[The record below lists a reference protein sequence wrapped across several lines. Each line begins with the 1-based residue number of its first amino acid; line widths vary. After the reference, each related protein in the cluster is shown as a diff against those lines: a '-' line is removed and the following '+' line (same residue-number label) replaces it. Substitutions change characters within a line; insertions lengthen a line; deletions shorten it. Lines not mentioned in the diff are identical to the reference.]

1 MLPTTNHKPPTINPV
16 RTDVH
21 PGGYQPALWGLLH
34 GLNDFAAGFMLA
46 NYTFTHNYSQ
56 SFVLIVVYSIIGFGG
71 QLPVGFWVD
80 YKKQLKPFAYISII
94 SLLVAMLVYFID
106 GYTAIILSGIAS
118 AFVHV
123 TGGAVCLQV
132 NNNKT
137 GPLALFTAPGVLGLT
152 LGGVLGQFSVYGL
165 WFVVGLVIAV
175 AIFILRHRLPEYQSQ
190 EKKQSELDTH
200 DWLMLGIL
208 LFMCFRSFIFDV
220 INQVAQQYPNGIV
233 IIGISAFAGK
243 IIGGFIADK
252 IGWKKFVYI
261 TLPLALLLF
270 QLGKENIYA
279 LAFGIACLQ
288 SSVPVTLL
296 LMSRSL
302 GHYPAT
308 ATALSVG
315 TSVAFAGLPLFLV
328 GDIKHILS
336 NFNNGWL
343 SAIVFLL
350 LFGGW
355 ILADRFL
362 FRKRFTP

>member
-1 MLPTTNHKPPTINPV
+1 MQITINHKPQTL
-16 RTDVH
+16 
-21 PGGYQPALWGLLH
+21 QPILWGLLH

-56 SFVLIVVYSIIGFGG
+56 SFLLIVVYSIIGFGG

-80 YKKQLKPFAYISII
+80 YKKQLKPFAFISMI
-94 SLLVAMLVYFID
+94 SLLAAILFYFID
-106 GYTAIILSGIAS
+106 GYTAIIISGVAS

-132 NNNKT
+132 NDNKT

-152 LGGVLGQFSVYGL
+152 LGGVFGKFSVYGL
-165 WFVVGLVIAV
+165 WFVAGLVLLTGF
-175 AIFILRHRLPEYQSQ
+175 FILTKPVPSYKSPE
-190 EKKQSELDTH
+190 KRQSELDTH

-220 INQVAQQYPNGIV
+220 INHVAQQYPNGIF

-243 IIGGFIADK
+243 IIGGFAADK

-270 QLGKENIYA
+270 QFGKENIYA

-288 SSVPVTLL
+288 SSVPITLL
-296 LMSRSL
+296 LMSNSL
-302 GHYPAT
+302 VYYPAT

-315 TSVAFAGLPLFLV
+315 TSIAFAGLPLFIV
-328 GDIKHILS
+328 GDVKNILNS
-336 NFNNGWL
+336 FSNGWL
-343 SAIVFLL
+343 TAAVFIL
-350 LFGGW
+350 LFAGW
-355 ILADRFL
+355 WLADRLL
-362 FRKRFTP
+362 FKKLLTR